1 MPQRLF
7 PELEADR
14 AQALRLA
21 GIVEGLVEYATG
33 CKPFCVTTSCRQ
45 RVLLSGLDCLRGQQD
60 LFKTDGESQ
69 DASHGQIPPAPP
81 L

>member
-21 GIVEGLVEYATG
+21 GIAEGLIEYATG
-33 CKPFCVTTSCRQ
+33 CKPFCVTTSPCRQ
-45 RVLLSGLDCLRGQQD
+45 RVLLSGMGCEPGQQD
-60 LFKTDGESQ
+60 LFPTDGESP
-69 DASHGQIPPAPP
+69 DASH
-81 L
+81 

>member
-21 GIVEGLVEYATG
+21 GIAEGLVEYATG

-45 RVLLSGLDCLRGQQD
+45 RVLFYGMACVRGQQD
-60 LFKTDGESQ
+60 LFPTDGESQ
-69 DASHGQIPPAPP
+69 DASH
-81 L
+81 